1 MKAAEAKVGT
11 KVLYLD
17 TQNGQILKGV
27 IKSDLIL
34 APPGLCVILDL
45 EEPGRGDAAAL
56 QNGRQKAH
64 DFSRRDE

>member
-17 TQNGQILKGV
+17 IRNGQILKGV
-27 IKSDLIL
+27 IKSDLIH

-45 EEPGRGDAAAL
+45 
-56 QNGRQKAH
+56 
-64 DFSRRDE
+64 